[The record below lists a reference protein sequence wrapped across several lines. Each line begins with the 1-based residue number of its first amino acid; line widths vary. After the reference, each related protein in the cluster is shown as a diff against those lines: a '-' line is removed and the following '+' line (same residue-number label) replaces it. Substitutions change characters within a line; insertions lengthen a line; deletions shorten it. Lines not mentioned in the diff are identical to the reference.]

1 MVAMGRQRL
10 PSRTATWLVA
20 SSLVVGLTVFMA
32 LAVYFARPRGD
43 LDLTPNAPDGGCAR
57 ALRVVTSSS
66 FAPVLA
72 NLQPGL
78 DKGDDCVRLNIDVAD
93 GLAATQR
100 LGQADVW
107 IPDDAA
113 WAGTATGKALAA
125 KGTAGSGTVLATS
138 PIYMVTDAVTA
149 DRLKSGG
156 STWSALAA
164 LLTNGSGVRLAVRD
178 PAGSGDGLVAAG
190 AVAEAVWLDKGM
202 DASALELSETLRATR
217 TVTGGA
223 PALPTGDGEIGLVPE
238 YALVPE
244 LGRLNPGMAYLSGVD
259 HVATMRFT
267 WLPTAA
273 SGGIP
278 TRTDALRRLL
288 STLTGK
294 PGAEAIRMAG
304 LRLPD
309 GLLGPDRANGRL
321 PTPGAS
327 PFDVLQKHHAD
338 HVFATWYAESRKM
351 SLLIVTDISGSM
363 AKPAPGTTTPL
374 IDLVR
379 QGCQTVG
386 DLLPADARLGVWEFG
401 ANLDPPRDYR
411 TLAPIGPLDDAR
423 RADLRQALG
432 TLAAQETGTGL
443 YDTILAAYQTARDN
457 YQAGMPNQVMVFTD
471 GRNEDDPQTITPAQ
485 LTAGLAAAEDPARP
499 VQLSVVTF
507 GDLPE
512 AGLLED
518 AVKPVDG
525 YVEPLKAGNE
535 VAATFIHLAAG
546 GLHG

>member
-1 MVAMGRQRL
+1 MGRHRL
-10 PSRTATWLVA
+10 PSSTATWLVA
-20 SSLVVGLTVFMA
+20 SCLVVALTVFMA
-32 LAVYFARPRGD
+32 LAVYFARPRGN

-57 ALRVVTSSS
+57 TVRVVTSSS

-78 DKGDDCVRLNIDVAD
+78 DDGDDCVRISIDVAD
-93 GLAATQR
+93 GQAATEQ
-100 LGQADVW
+100 LADADVW

-113 WAGTATGKALAA
+113 WAGTVPARTLAA
-125 KGTAGSGTVLATS
+125 KGTAGSGTVLASS

-149 DRLKSGG
+149 DRIRSGG
-156 STWSALAA
+156 DSWSALAA
-164 LLTNGSGVRLAVRD
+164 LLTDGSGVRLVVRD

-202 DASALELSETLRATR
+202 DASALELSETLRVTR
-217 TVTGGA
+217 TVAGAA
-223 PALPTGDGEIGLVPE
+223 PALPDGHGEVGLVPE

-244 LGRLNPGMAYLSGVD
+244 LGRLDPGMTFLTGTD

-267 WLPTAA
+267 WLPTAPA
-273 SGGIP
+273 AANP
-278 TRTDALRRLL
+278 ARAEALHRLL
-288 STLTGK
+288 TTLTGR
-294 PGAEAIRMAG
+294 PGADAIRMIAG
-304 LRLPD
+304 LRPPD
-309 GLLGPDRANGRL
+309 GAQAPDRALGRL
-321 PTPGAS
+321 PRPSAS
-327 PFDVLQKHHAD
+327 PFDVLQKHHVD

-351 SLLIVTDISGSM
+351 SLLIVTDVSGSM

-386 DLLPADARLGVWEFG
+386 DLLPADAQIGIWEFG
-401 ANLDPPRDYR
+401 VDLDPPRDYK
-411 TLAPIGPLDDAR
+411 TLLPIGPLDDAR
-423 RADLRQALG
+423 RAALHQAVG
-432 TLAAQETGTGL
+432 ALAAQETGTGL
-443 YDTILAAYQTARDN
+443 YDTILAAYKAARDS
-457 YQAGMPNQVMVFTD
+457 YRAGIPNQVMVFTD

-485 LTAGLAAAEDPARP
+485 LSAELAGAKDPARP

-507 GDLPE
+507 GDLPDV
-512 AGLLED
+512 GVLED

-525 YVEPLKAGNE
+525 YVEPLKTGAE
-535 VAATFIHLAAG
+535 VAATFIHLSAG

>member
-1 MVAMGRQRL
+1 M
-10 PSRTATWLVA
+10 ATWIVA
-20 SSLVVGLTVFMA
+20 SCLVVALTVFMA
-32 LAVYFARPRGD
+32 LAVYFARPRGN

-57 ALRVVTSSS
+57 TVRVVTSSS

-72 NLQPGL
+72 NLQPDL

-93 GLAATQR
+93 GQAATQR
-100 LGQADVW
+100 LAQADVW

-113 WAGTATGKALAA
+113 WGGTAPGKTLAA
-125 KGTAGSGTVLATS
+125 KGTAGSGTVVATS

-149 DRLKSGG
+149 DRLRSGG
-156 STWSALAA
+156 NSWSALAA

-202 DASALELSETLRATR
+202 DASALELSETLRVTR
-217 TVTGGA
+217 TVTGTA
-223 PALPTGDGEIGLVPE
+223 PALPTGQGEVGLVPE

-244 LGRLNPGMAYLSGVD
+244 LGRLDPGMAYLTGAD
-259 HVATMRFT
+259 HVATMRFS
-267 WLPTAA
+267 WLPTATA
-273 SGGIP
+273 AGNRG
-278 TRTDALRRLL
+278 RTDALHRLL
-288 STLTGK
+288 TALNGE
-294 PGAEAIRMAG
+294 PGAVAIRAAG
-304 LRLPD
+304 LRLPES
-309 GLLGPDRANGRL
+309 GLPPDRANGRL
-321 PTPGAS
+321 PTPTAS
-327 PFDVLQKHHAD
+327 PFDVLQKHHVD

-351 SLLIVTDISGSM
+351 SLLIVTDVSGSM
-363 AKPAPGTTTPL
+363 AKPAPGTTMPL
-374 IDLVR
+374 IDLVKR
-379 QGCQTVG
+379 GCQTVG
-386 DLLPADARLGVWEFG
+386 DLLPADAQIGIWEFG
-401 ANLDPPRDYR
+401 VNLDPPRDYK
-411 TLAPIGPLDDAR
+411 TLLPIGPLDDAR
-423 RADLRQALG
+423 RAGLHQALG

-443 YDTILAAYQTARDN
+443 YDTILAAYKTARDS
-457 YQAGMPNQVMVFTD
+457 YQAGVPNQVMVFTD

-485 LTAGLAAAEDPARP
+485 LTAELAAAKDPARP

-525 YVEPLKAGNE
+525 YVEPLKTGDE
-535 VAATFIHLAAG
+535 VAATFIHLSAG

>member
-1 MVAMGRQRL
+1 MGRHRL
-10 PSRTATWLVA
+10 PSSAATWIVA
-20 SSLVVGLTVFMA
+20 TSLVVALTVFMA
-32 LAVYFARPRGD
+32 LAVYFARPRGN
-43 LDLTPNAPDGGCAR
+43 LDLTPNAADGGCAR
-57 ALRVVTSSS
+57 TVRVVTSSS

-72 NLQPGL
+72 NLEPGL
-78 DKGDDCVRLNIDVAD
+78 DDGDDCVRLNIDVAD
-93 GLAATQR
+93 GQAAAQR
-100 LGQADVW
+100 LTQADLW

-113 WAGTATGKALAA
+113 WGGTAPGKTLAA

-138 PIYMVTDAVTA
+138 PIYMVADAVTA
-149 DRLKSGG
+149 DRIKGG
-156 STWSALAA
+156 GNSWSALAA
-164 LLTNGSGVRLAVRD
+164 LLTDGSGVRLAVRD

-202 DASALELSETLRATR
+202 DASAIELSETLRVTR
-217 TVTGGA
+217 TVAGTA
-223 PALPTGDGEIGLVPE
+223 PALPTGHGEVGLVPE
-238 YALVPE
+238 YALVPG
-244 LGRLNPGMAYLSGVD
+244 LGRLDPGMAFLTGAD

-267 WLPTAA
+267 WLPTAPA
-273 SGGIP
+273 AGNPG
-278 TRTDALRRLL
+278 RAEALRRLL

-294 PGAEAIRMAG
+294 PGAAAVRLAG

-309 GLLGPDRANGRL
+309 GAQAPDRTNGRL
-321 PTPGAS
+321 PTPAAS
-327 PFDVLQKHHAD
+327 PFDVLQKHHVD

-351 SLLIVTDISGSM
+351 NLLIVTDVSGSM
-363 AKPAPGTTTPL
+363 AKAAPGTTTAL

-386 DLLPADARLGVWEFG
+386 DLLPADAQIGIWEFG
-401 ANLDPPRDYR
+401 VNLDPPRDYR
-411 TLAPIGPLDDAR
+411 TLLPIGPLDDTR
-423 RADLRQALG
+423 RANLRQALG

-443 YDTILAAYQTARDN
+443 YDTIIAAYKTARDS
-457 YQAGMPNQVMVFTD
+457 YQAGVPNQVMVFTD

-485 LTAGLAAAEDPARP
+485 LTAELAAAKDPARP

-525 YVEPLKAGNE
+525 YVEPLKTGDE
-535 VAATFIHLAAG
+535 VAATFIHLSAG